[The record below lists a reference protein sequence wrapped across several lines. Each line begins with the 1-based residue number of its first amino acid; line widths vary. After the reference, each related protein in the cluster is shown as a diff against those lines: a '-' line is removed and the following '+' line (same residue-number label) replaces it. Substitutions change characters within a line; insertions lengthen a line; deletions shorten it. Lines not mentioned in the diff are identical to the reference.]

1 MSFSLQK
8 KIREA
13 EKLIKLNEYSKARD
27 LYLDILAK
35 FPNNIKAL
43 RALKTLKVLHVNEP
57 MDISKSKEF
66 NELLQ
71 KYNNKEFKNVIK
83 KADEL
88 IKIYPY
94 ENDLH
99 NIQGA
104 SNAALS
110 SLIRLLYV
118 MKKY

>member
-27 LYLDILAK
+27 LYLDILEK

-43 RALKTLKVLHVNEP
+43 RALKRLKVLNANEP
-57 MDISKSKEF
+57 VNISKSKEF

-71 KYNNKEFKNVIK
+71 NITIK
-83 KADEL
+83 TSKML
-88 IKIYPY
+88 
-94 ENDLH
+94 
-99 NIQGA
+99 
-104 SNAALS
+104 
-110 SLIRLLYV
+110 
-118 MKKY
+118 

>member
-1 MSFSLQK
+1 M
-8 KIREA
+8 
-13 EKLIKLNEYSKARD
+13 ARD
-27 LYLDILAK
+27 IYLDILEK

-43 RALKTLKVLHVNEP
+43 RELKTLKVLHVNEP
-57 MDISKSKEF
+57 VDLSKS
-66 NELLQ
+66 NELNDLIQ

-83 KADEL
+83 KVDEL

-110 SLIRLLYV
+110 RFDKAIICY
-118 MKKY
+118 

>member
-43 RALKTLKVLHVNEP
+43 RALKTLKVLNVNEP
-57 MDISKSKEF
+57 VDISKSKEF

-83 KADEL
+83 KARR
-88 IKIYPY
+88 INK
-94 ENDLH
+94 N
-99 NIQGA
+99 
-104 SNAALS
+104 LS
-110 SLIRLLYV
+110 L
-118 MKKY
+118 

>member
-43 RALKTLKVLHVNEP
+43 RALKTLKVLNVNEP
-57 MDISKSKEF
+57 VDISKSKEF
-66 NELLQ
+66 NKLLQ

-83 KADEL
+83 KARR
-88 IKIYPY
+88 INK
-94 ENDLH
+94 N
-99 NIQGA
+99 
-104 SNAALS
+104 LS
-110 SLIRLLYV
+110 L
-118 MKKY
+118 